1 LNRYQL
7 RTSDIKGALQKLAT
21 GDISTLLGYYQRLM
35 SIRDIGD
42 SDLKNKSE
50 EHHRDSFYYA
60 LLKNPLLLEANAEF
74 EITKSPRSSG
84 RIDLLI
90 KAPPVGPTVIT
101 EWKALRISFLDIQP
115 AALPPGPYRSVD
127 FRKALTLDG
136 ISDVSTVLQLKFA
149 PYDKFRAGKTIR
161 EWILETS
168 GPGDQLAK
176 YWASP
181 EIIELRRTQ
190 KALAYLVIVI
200 GSRKVLLW
208 ELSNEGKLLKEPQLV
223 SE

>member
-1 LNRYQL
+1 
-7 RTSDIKGALQKLAT
+7 
-21 GDISTLLGYYQRLM
+21 M
-35 SIRDIGD
+35 
-42 SDLKNKSE
+42 
-50 EHHRDSFYYA
+50 
-60 LLKNPLLLEANAEF
+60 
-74 EITKSPRSSG
+74 
-84 RIDLLI
+84 
-90 KAPPVGPTVIT
+90 
-101 EWKALRISFLDIQP
+101 
-115 AALPPGPYRSVD
+115 
-127 FRKALTLDG
+127 
-136 ISDVSTVLQLKFA
+136 LQLKFA

-208 ELSNEGKLLKEPQLV
+208 EHSDEGNARLAATP
-223 SE
+223 